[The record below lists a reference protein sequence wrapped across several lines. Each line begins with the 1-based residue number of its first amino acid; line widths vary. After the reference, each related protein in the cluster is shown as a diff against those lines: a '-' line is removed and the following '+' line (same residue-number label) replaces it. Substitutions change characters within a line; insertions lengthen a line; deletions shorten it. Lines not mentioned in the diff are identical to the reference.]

1 MSGAPRP
8 GYSQLAGKTRM
19 WWDKPNPNKA
29 PAQEGEPFP
38 FMKIRWVGFV
48 VTALITIVTT
58 WSLMTQGLNMGLD
71 FTGGVQIEARR
82 GTPLDANVVRTAVVG
97 QGFAET
103 TITPTSDGT
112 LLIKVAPEAG
122 ATLEATT
129 RKLETALGAGARI
142 LNAENV
148 SDGVQ
153 IEAWR
158 DAPFEVDVVR
168 AAVSAQGFGE
178 SSVTPTSDG
187 TIVIRVPLEEEATVE
202 ETAAKLETALGAG
215 TKILKTDNVSG
226 KVSEELFG
234 KGVLACL
241 LAVLAI
247 GVYVWF
253 RFEVKFGTGAFI
265 TTLHDVYAVIGLFS
279 ITQMAFDLTIVAG
292 VLTVAGYSINDTVV
306 VYDRIREMLKKY
318 RKLPITRVIDIS
330 ITSTLSRTLITSL
343 ATMLAAAS
351 MAFLGGPVLFGFAV
365 SIVFG
370 IIIGTYSSIF
380 VAAPLLI
387 HLPGRI
393 PGAKYRGDE
402 DAPAESAAS
411 AT

>member
-1 MSGAPRP
+1 
-8 GYSQLAGKTRM
+8 M
-19 WWDKPNPNKA
+19 WWDKPNKA
-29 PAQEGEPFP
+29 PAKEAEPLP
-38 FMKIRWVGFV
+38 FMKIRWVGFI
-48 VTALITIVTT
+48 VTAIITVVTT

-71 FTGGVQIEARR
+71 FTGGVQIEASR
-82 GTPLDANVVRTAVVG
+82 
-97 QGFAET
+97 ET
-103 TITPTSDGT
+103 
-112 LLIKVAPEAG
+112 
-122 ATLEATT
+122 
-129 RKLETALGAGARI
+129 
-142 LNAENV
+142 
-148 SDGVQ
+148 
-153 IEAWR
+153 
-158 DAPFEVDVVR
+158 PFEVDVVR
-168 AAVSAQGFGE
+168 AAVAAQGFTE

-187 TIVIRVPLEEEATVE
+187 TVVIRVPLEEDSTVE
-202 ETAAKLETALGAG
+202 ETAKKLETALGAG
-215 TKILKTDNVSG
+215 AKILKTDNVSG
-226 KVSEELFG
+226 KVSGELFG

-247 GVYVWF
+247 GMYVWF
-253 RFEVKFGTGAFI
+253 RFEVKFGTGAFL

-393 PGAKYRGDE
+393 PGAKYRGEE
-402 DAPAESAAS
+402 DAAAERAAS

>member
-1 MSGAPRP
+1 
-8 GYSQLAGKTRM
+8 M
-19 WWDKPNPNKA
+19 WWDKPNKA
-29 PAQEGEPFP
+29 PAKEAEPLP
-38 FMKIRWVGFV
+38 FMKIRWVGFI
-48 VTALITIVTT
+48 VTAIITVVTT

-71 FTGGVQIEARR
+71 FTGGVQIEASR
-82 GTPLDANVVRTAVVG
+82 
-97 QGFAET
+97 ET
-103 TITPTSDGT
+103 
-112 LLIKVAPEAG
+112 
-122 ATLEATT
+122 
-129 RKLETALGAGARI
+129 
-142 LNAENV
+142 
-148 SDGVQ
+148 
-153 IEAWR
+153 
-158 DAPFEVDVVR
+158 PFEVDVVR
-168 AAVSAQGFGE
+168 AAVAAQGFTE

-187 TIVIRVPLEEEATVE
+187 TVVIRVPLEEDSTVE
-202 ETAAKLETALGAG
+202 ETAKKLETALGAG
-215 TKILKTDNVSG
+215 AKILKTDNVSG
-226 KVSEELFG
+226 KVSGELFG
-234 KGVLACL
+234 KGVL
-241 LAVLAI
+241 
-247 GVYVWF
+247 
-253 RFEVKFGTGAFI
+253 GTGAFL

-318 RKLPITRVIDIS
+318 RKLQITRVIDIS

-393 PGAKYRGDE
+393 PGAKYRGEE
-402 DAPAESAAS
+402 DAAAERAAS

>member
-1 MSGAPRP
+1 
-8 GYSQLAGKTRM
+8 M
-19 WWDKPNPNKA
+19 WWDKPNKA
-29 PAQEGEPFP
+29 AAKEPEPLP
-38 FMKIRWVGFV
+38 FMKIRWVGFI
-48 VTALITIVTT
+48 VTAIITVVTT

-82 GTPLDANVVRTAVVG
+82 GTPLDVNAVRTAVNA
-97 QGFAET
+97 QGFSQSSVTA
-103 TITPTSDGT
+103 TSDGT
-112 LLIKVAPEAG
+112 VVIQVPVEAG
-122 ATLEATT
+122 STLEATT
-129 RKLETALGAGARI
+129 LKLETALGAGARI
-142 LNAENV
+142 LNSESV
-148 SDGVQ
+148 DGGLRV
-153 IEAWR
+153 EAWR

-168 AAVSAQGFGE
+168 AAVNAQGFSE
-178 SSVTPTSDG
+178 SAVTPTSDG
-187 TIVIRVPLEEEATVE
+187 TIVIRVPLEEESTVE
-202 ETAAKLETALGAG
+202 QTAAKLETALGAG

-234 KGVLACL
+234 KGILACL

-247 GVYVWF
+247 GAYVWF
-253 RFEVKFGTGAFI
+253 RFEVKFGTGAFF

-343 ATMLAAAS
+343 ATMLAAMS

-370 IIIGTYSSIF
+370 IIIGTYS
-380 VAAPLLI
+380 
-387 HLPGRI
+387 
-393 PGAKYRGDE
+393 
-402 DAPAESAAS
+402 
-411 AT
+411 